1 MVGAQWVIKMLS
13 LEHEIDEVGDS
24 NQLRNEGVLKV
35 NGLFQRKLEKLRIGA
50 TDLVNLGSSKEED
63 IIPAKKC
70 GIFTIYYSEREP
82 SSLDSNNLKI
92 SSFGHLEMILR
103 SSSPV
108 HKRCCHA
115 ESHQSSQKP

>member
-1 MVGAQWVIKMLS
+1 MVGAQWVIKMLG

-50 TDLVNLGSSKEED
+50 TDLVYLGSSKEED

-82 SSLDSNNLKI
+82 NSLDSNNLKI
-92 SSFGHLEMILR
+92 SSFGHLETILR

-108 HKRCCHA
+108 QEGA
-115 ESHQSSQKP
+115 TVDNPIMIS